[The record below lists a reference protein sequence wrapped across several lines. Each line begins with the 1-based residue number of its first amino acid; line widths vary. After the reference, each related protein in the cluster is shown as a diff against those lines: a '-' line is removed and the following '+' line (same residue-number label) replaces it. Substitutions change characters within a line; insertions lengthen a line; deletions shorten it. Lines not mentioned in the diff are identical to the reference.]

1 MRLSEIYVK
10 EVLLKEFWRGL
21 EEDLIIEESDSGLK
35 ELIGRANEIIF
46 QKFNI
51 NPTDKV
57 YSIVGSARLYLY
69 PTLREAF
76 GLSGTIGDLDMVIPN
91 KELWINAGLEENWN
105 KGGIYRPTDDGSIE
119 AFNVWDPAKAGGRYA
134 DVQVR
139 STPQIISSSTLI
151 NGYYFMSLEDIM
163 DYKTKLGRDKE
174 KEVVSLIDQYQ
185 KSNVN
190 NKKEFIKR
198 IVRLIGVDKTK
209 EFLGIVKED
218 VEEKKPI
225 STKYLK
231 GLLNNVQNNLAKKY
245 LTKWINKGVND
256 VVQLSPRE
264 HNLLLIIQRGGI
276 IPQNFT
282 TKN

>member
-51 NPTDKV
+51 KPTDKV

-76 GLSGTIGDLDMVIPN
+76 GLTGTIGDLDMVIPD
-91 KELWINAGLEENWN
+91 KELWINAGLEDNWN

-119 AFNVWDPAKAGGRYA
+119 AFNVWDPAKAGGKYA

-185 KSNVN
+185 KSNIN

-198 IVRLIGVDKTK
+198 IVRLIGLDKTK

-218 VEEKKPI
+218 TEEKK
-225 STKYLK
+225 
-231 GLLNNVQNNLAKKY
+231 
-245 LTKWINKGVND
+245 ININ
-256 VVQLSPRE
+256 
-264 HNLLLIIQRGGI
+264 
-276 IPQNFT
+276 
-282 TKN
+282 

>member
-51 NPTDKV
+51 DPTDKV

-76 GLSGTIGDLDMVIPN
+76 GLTGTIGDLDMVIPN
-91 KELWINAGLEENWN
+91 KELWINAGLEDNWN

-198 IVRLIGVDKTK
+198 IVRLIGLDKTK

-218 VEEKKPI
+218 VEQKKPI
-225 STKYLK
+225 SIKYLK

-245 LTKWINKGVND
+245 LTKWISNGVND
-256 VVQLSPRE
+256 MVGLSPRE
-264 HNLLLIIQRGGI
+264 QTLLGIIERGGI